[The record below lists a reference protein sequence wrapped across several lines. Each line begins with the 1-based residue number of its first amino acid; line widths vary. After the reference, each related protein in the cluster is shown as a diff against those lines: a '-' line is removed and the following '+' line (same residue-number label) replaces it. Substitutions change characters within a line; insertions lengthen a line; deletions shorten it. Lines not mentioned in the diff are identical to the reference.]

1 MFIDFETVELGP
13 FEWDLA
19 HLDEEVTGLYPA
31 DLDEDLLQTC
41 RISISAATSTWC
53 WEGID
58 RGADMRSHAEQHL
71 ETVRRAL
78 A

>member
-19 HLDEEVTGLYPA
+19 HLDEEVTA
-31 DLDEDLLQTC
+31 
-41 RISISAATSTWC
+41 SIPPTSTRTC
-53 WEGID
+53 CERAASRSVPPLDVVLGGID
-58 RGADMRSHAEQHL
+58 RGADMRTHAEQHL
-71 ETVRRAL
+71 EAVRRAL